1 MNNNTLDG
9 VKMLHH
15 DEMRNYDRI
24 QGKIISVIMNHG
36 CKIIETPS
44 FEDYDVYQHFF
55 PQLRQQMVKTIDT
68 DGRVLVL
75 RPDVTLPI
83 VETAAREF
91 PRSNQLLKFGYVST
105 VFREYYGR
113 STYGKDFLQGGIEI
127 LGDSSPECDGEVI
140 VTAAEILKAVGVE
153 NIRIDMA
160 ERNLVAC
167 KSYIASLPISSDA
180 RKALEALPVLFGPY
194 AQTLSK
200 ARDYSINSG
209 MLNALSRLERVYDYI
224 LYAGY
229 ADKVQLDFGF
239 ASRLGYYTPACG
251 FGMNINL
258 LYEYMSDAGLLED
271 TEPSFQMAVSYTQ
284 GDQTLVR
291 DLMNWRD
298 RGFRV
303 AAYPDS
309 SFIDS
314 ADYSIHAIYRNGS
327 YYKDGKAMTA
337 KGRIHKVVM
346 KYLAESGYDFPTY
359 SEESRKLIFEDAKG
373 QLKVTLVKSPDVAV
387 YVERGAADVGIVG
400 KDVLIEEGH
409 EIPAHCPRLFRSQS
423 PQRRHHQAQR
433 VRRTGTDRRLVRCH
447 RRYRRNG

>member
-153 NIRIDMA
+153 NIRIDIGTAAYTQALFDGLPLSEEQKATLKGYMA

-167 KSYIASLPISSDA
+167 KSYIASLPISFDA

-239 ASRLGYYTPACG
+239 ASRLGYYTDTVFKVYVDGALYDIIDGGRYDQLSSRFGVDRPACG

-337 KGRIHKVVM
+337 
-346 KYLAESGYDFPTY
+346 
-359 SEESRKLIFEDAKG
+359 EELEA
-373 QLKVTLVKSPDVAV
+373 LM
-387 YVERGAADVGIVG
+387 
-400 KDVLIEEGH
+400 
-409 EIPAHCPRLFRSQS
+409 
-423 PQRRHHQAQR
+423 
-433 VRRTGTDRRLVRCH
+433 RRL
-447 RRYRRNG
+447 

>member
-91 PRSNQLLKFGYVST
+91 SRSNQLLKFGYVST

-153 NIRIDMA
+153 NIRIDIGTAAYTQALFDGLPLSEEQKATLKGYMA

-239 ASRLGYYTPACG
+239 ASRLGYYTDTVFKVYVDGALYDIIDGGRYDQMSSRFGVDRPACG

-337 KGRIHKVVM
+337 EELEELMGR
-346 KYLAESGYDFPTY
+346 L
-359 SEESRKLIFEDAKG
+359 
-373 QLKVTLVKSPDVAV
+373 
-387 YVERGAADVGIVG
+387 
-400 KDVLIEEGH
+400 
-409 EIPAHCPRLFRSQS
+409 
-423 PQRRHHQAQR
+423 
-433 VRRTGTDRRLVRCH
+433 
-447 RRYRRNG
+447 

>member
-153 NIRIDMA
+153 NIRIDIGTAAYTQALFDGIPLSEEQKATLKGYMA

-180 RKALEALPVLFGPY
+180 RKALEALPILFGPY

-239 ASRLGYYTPACG
+239 ASRLGYYTDTVFKVYVDGALYDIIDGGRYDQLSSRFGVDRPACG

-337 KGRIHKVVM
+337 EELEALMGR
-346 KYLAESGYDFPTY
+346 L
-359 SEESRKLIFEDAKG
+359 
-373 QLKVTLVKSPDVAV
+373 
-387 YVERGAADVGIVG
+387 
-400 KDVLIEEGH
+400 
-409 EIPAHCPRLFRSQS
+409 
-423 PQRRHHQAQR
+423 
-433 VRRTGTDRRLVRCH
+433 
-447 RRYRRNG
+447 

>member
-153 NIRIDMA
+153 NIRIDIGTAAYTQALFDGLPLSEEQKATLKGYMA

-239 ASRLGYYTPACG
+239 ASRLGYYTDTVFKVYVDGALYDIIDGGRYDQLSSRFGVDRPACG

-291 DLMNWRD
+291 DLMNWRN

-337 KGRIHKVVM
+337 EELEALMGR
-346 KYLAESGYDFPTY
+346 L
-359 SEESRKLIFEDAKG
+359 
-373 QLKVTLVKSPDVAV
+373 
-387 YVERGAADVGIVG
+387 
-400 KDVLIEEGH
+400 
-409 EIPAHCPRLFRSQS
+409 
-423 PQRRHHQAQR
+423 
-433 VRRTGTDRRLVRCH
+433 
-447 RRYRRNG
+447 

>member
-153 NIRIDMA
+153 NIRIDIGTAAYTQALFDGLPLSEEQKATLKGYMA

-239 ASRLGYYTPACG
+239 ASRLGYYTDTVFKVYVDGALYDIIDGGRYDQLSSRFGVDRPACG

-309 SFIDS
+309 AFIDS

-337 KGRIHKVVM
+337 EELEALMGR
-346 KYLAESGYDFPTY
+346 L
-359 SEESRKLIFEDAKG
+359 
-373 QLKVTLVKSPDVAV
+373 
-387 YVERGAADVGIVG
+387 
-400 KDVLIEEGH
+400 
-409 EIPAHCPRLFRSQS
+409 
-423 PQRRHHQAQR
+423 
-433 VRRTGTDRRLVRCH
+433 
-447 RRYRRNG
+447 

>member
-153 NIRIDMA
+153 NIRIDIGTAAYTQALFDGLPLSEEQKATLKGYMA

-239 ASRLGYYTPACG
+239 ASRLGYYTDTVFKVYVDGALYDIIDGGRYDQLSSRFGVDRPACG

-291 DLMNWRD
+291 DLMNWRN

-303 AAYPDS
+303 PAYPDS

-337 KGRIHKVVM
+337 EELEALMGR
-346 KYLAESGYDFPTY
+346 L
-359 SEESRKLIFEDAKG
+359 
-373 QLKVTLVKSPDVAV
+373 
-387 YVERGAADVGIVG
+387 
-400 KDVLIEEGH
+400 
-409 EIPAHCPRLFRSQS
+409 
-423 PQRRHHQAQR
+423 
-433 VRRTGTDRRLVRCH
+433 
-447 RRYRRNG
+447 

>member
-153 NIRIDMA
+153 NIRIDIGTAAYTQALFDGLPLSEEQKATLKGYMA

-239 ASRLGYYTPACG
+239 ASRLGYYTDTVFKVYVDGALYDIIDGGRYDQLSSRFGVDRPACG

-284 GDQTLVR
+284 CDQTLVR

-337 KGRIHKVVM
+337 EELEALMGR
-346 KYLAESGYDFPTY
+346 L
-359 SEESRKLIFEDAKG
+359 
-373 QLKVTLVKSPDVAV
+373 
-387 YVERGAADVGIVG
+387 
-400 KDVLIEEGH
+400 
-409 EIPAHCPRLFRSQS
+409 
-423 PQRRHHQAQR
+423 
-433 VRRTGTDRRLVRCH
+433 
-447 RRYRRNG
+447 

>member
-127 LGDSSPECDGEVI
+127 LGASSPECDGEVI

-153 NIRIDMA
+153 NIRIDIGTAAYTQALFDGLPLSEEQKATLKGYMA

-239 ASRLGYYTPACG
+239 ASRLGYYTDTVFKVYVDGALYDIIDGGRYDQLSSRFGVDRPACG

-291 DLMNWRD
+291 DLMNWRN

-337 KGRIHKVVM
+337 EELEALMGR
-346 KYLAESGYDFPTY
+346 L
-359 SEESRKLIFEDAKG
+359 
-373 QLKVTLVKSPDVAV
+373 
-387 YVERGAADVGIVG
+387 
-400 KDVLIEEGH
+400 
-409 EIPAHCPRLFRSQS
+409 
-423 PQRRHHQAQR
+423 
-433 VRRTGTDRRLVRCH
+433 
-447 RRYRRNG
+447 

>member
-153 NIRIDMA
+153 NIRIDIGTAAYTQALFDGLPLSEEQKATLKGYMA

-239 ASRLGYYTPACG
+239 ASRLGYYTDTVFKVYVDGALYDIIDGGRYDQLSSRFGVDRPACG

-284 GDQTLVR
+284 GDQTLVW

-337 KGRIHKVVM
+337 EELEALMGR
-346 KYLAESGYDFPTY
+346 L
-359 SEESRKLIFEDAKG
+359 
-373 QLKVTLVKSPDVAV
+373 
-387 YVERGAADVGIVG
+387 
-400 KDVLIEEGH
+400 
-409 EIPAHCPRLFRSQS
+409 
-423 PQRRHHQAQR
+423 
-433 VRRTGTDRRLVRCH
+433 
-447 RRYRRNG
+447 

>member
-140 VTAAEILKAVGVE
+140 VTAAEILKAIGVE
-153 NIRIDMA
+153 NIRIDIGTAAYTQALFDGLPLSEEQKATLKGYMA

-180 RKALEALPVLFGPY
+180 RKALEALPILFGPY

-239 ASRLGYYTPACG
+239 ASRLGYYTDTVFKVYVDGALYDIIDGGRYDQLSSRFGVDRPACG

-337 KGRIHKVVM
+337 EELEALMGR
-346 KYLAESGYDFPTY
+346 L
-359 SEESRKLIFEDAKG
+359 
-373 QLKVTLVKSPDVAV
+373 
-387 YVERGAADVGIVG
+387 
-400 KDVLIEEGH
+400 
-409 EIPAHCPRLFRSQS
+409 
-423 PQRRHHQAQR
+423 
-433 VRRTGTDRRLVRCH
+433 
-447 RRYRRNG
+447 

>member
-153 NIRIDMA
+153 NIRIDIGTAAYTQALFDGLPLSEEQKATLKGYMA

-239 ASRLGYYTPACG
+239 ASRLGYYTDTVFKVYVDGALYDIIDGGRYDQLSSRFGVDRPAYG

-337 KGRIHKVVM
+337 EELEALMGR
-346 KYLAESGYDFPTY
+346 L
-359 SEESRKLIFEDAKG
+359 
-373 QLKVTLVKSPDVAV
+373 
-387 YVERGAADVGIVG
+387 
-400 KDVLIEEGH
+400 
-409 EIPAHCPRLFRSQS
+409 
-423 PQRRHHQAQR
+423 
-433 VRRTGTDRRLVRCH
+433 
-447 RRYRRNG
+447 

>member
-153 NIRIDMA
+153 NIRIDIGTAAYTQALFDGLPLSEEQKATLKGYMA

-239 ASRLGYYTPACG
+239 ASRLGYYTDTVFKVYVDGALYDIIDGGRYDQLSSRFGVDRPACG

-314 ADYSIHAIYRNGS
+314 GDYSIHAIYRNGS

-337 KGRIHKVVM
+337 EELEALMGR
-346 KYLAESGYDFPTY
+346 L
-359 SEESRKLIFEDAKG
+359 
-373 QLKVTLVKSPDVAV
+373 
-387 YVERGAADVGIVG
+387 
-400 KDVLIEEGH
+400 
-409 EIPAHCPRLFRSQS
+409 
-423 PQRRHHQAQR
+423 
-433 VRRTGTDRRLVRCH
+433 
-447 RRYRRNG
+447 

>member
-105 VFREYYGR
+105 VFREYNER

-153 NIRIDMA
+153 NIRIDIGTAAYTQALFDGLPLSEEQKATLKGYMA

-239 ASRLGYYTPACG
+239 ASRLGYYTDTVFKVYVDGALYDIIDGGRYDQLSSRFGVDRPACG

-337 KGRIHKVVM
+337 
-346 KYLAESGYDFPTY
+346 
-359 SEESRKLIFEDAKG
+359 EELEA
-373 QLKVTLVKSPDVAV
+373 LM
-387 YVERGAADVGIVG
+387 
-400 KDVLIEEGH
+400 
-409 EIPAHCPRLFRSQS
+409 
-423 PQRRHHQAQR
+423 
-433 VRRTGTDRRLVRCH
+433 RRL
-447 RRYRRNG
+447 

>member
-127 LGDSSPECDGEVI
+127 LSDSSPECDGEVI

-153 NIRIDMA
+153 NIRIDIGTAAYTQALFDGLPLSEEQKATLKGYMA

-239 ASRLGYYTPACG
+239 ASRLGYYTDTVFKVYVDGALYDIIDGGRYDQLSSRFGVDRPACG

-337 KGRIHKVVM
+337 EELEALMGR
-346 KYLAESGYDFPTY
+346 L
-359 SEESRKLIFEDAKG
+359 
-373 QLKVTLVKSPDVAV
+373 
-387 YVERGAADVGIVG
+387 
-400 KDVLIEEGH
+400 
-409 EIPAHCPRLFRSQS
+409 
-423 PQRRHHQAQR
+423 
-433 VRRTGTDRRLVRCH
+433 
-447 RRYRRNG
+447 

>member
-153 NIRIDMA
+153 NIRIDIGTAAYTQALFDGLPLSEEQKATLKGYMA

-239 ASRLGYYTPACG
+239 ASRLGYYTDTVFKVYVDGALYDIIDGGRYDQLSSRFGVDRPACG

-337 KGRIHKVVM
+337 
-346 KYLAESGYDFPTY
+346 
-359 SEESRKLIFEDAKG
+359 EELEA
-373 QLKVTLVKSPDVAV
+373 LM
-387 YVERGAADVGIVG
+387 
-400 KDVLIEEGH
+400 
-409 EIPAHCPRLFRSQS
+409 
-423 PQRRHHQAQR
+423 
-433 VRRTGTDRRLVRCH
+433 RRL
-447 RRYRRNG
+447 

>member
-153 NIRIDMA
+153 NIRIDIGTAAYTQALFDGLPLSEEQKATLKGYMA

-239 ASRLGYYTPACG
+239 ASRLGYYTDTVFKVYVDGALYDIIDGGRYDQLSSRFGVDRPACG

-298 RGFRV
+298 CGFRV

-337 KGRIHKVVM
+337 EELEALMGR
-346 KYLAESGYDFPTY
+346 L
-359 SEESRKLIFEDAKG
+359 
-373 QLKVTLVKSPDVAV
+373 
-387 YVERGAADVGIVG
+387 
-400 KDVLIEEGH
+400 
-409 EIPAHCPRLFRSQS
+409 
-423 PQRRHHQAQR
+423 
-433 VRRTGTDRRLVRCH
+433 
-447 RRYRRNG
+447 

>member
-153 NIRIDMA
+153 NIRIDIGTAAYTQALFDGLPLSEEQKATLKGYMA

-239 ASRLGYYTPACG
+239 TSRLGYYTDTVFKVYVDGALYDIIDGGRYDQMSSRFGVDRPACG

-337 KGRIHKVVM
+337 EELEELMGR
-346 KYLAESGYDFPTY
+346 L
-359 SEESRKLIFEDAKG
+359 
-373 QLKVTLVKSPDVAV
+373 
-387 YVERGAADVGIVG
+387 
-400 KDVLIEEGH
+400 
-409 EIPAHCPRLFRSQS
+409 
-423 PQRRHHQAQR
+423 
-433 VRRTGTDRRLVRCH
+433 
-447 RRYRRNG
+447 

>member
-140 VTAAEILKAVGVE
+140 VTAAEVLKAVGVE
-153 NIRIDMA
+153 NIRIDIGTAAYTQALFDGLPLSEEQKATLKGYMA

-239 ASRLGYYTPACG
+239 ASRLGYYTDTVFKVYVDGALYDIIDGGRYDQLSSRFGVDRPACG

-337 KGRIHKVVM
+337 EELEALMGR
-346 KYLAESGYDFPTY
+346 L
-359 SEESRKLIFEDAKG
+359 
-373 QLKVTLVKSPDVAV
+373 
-387 YVERGAADVGIVG
+387 
-400 KDVLIEEGH
+400 
-409 EIPAHCPRLFRSQS
+409 
-423 PQRRHHQAQR
+423 
-433 VRRTGTDRRLVRCH
+433 
-447 RRYRRNG
+447 

>member
-153 NIRIDMA
+153 NIRIDIGTAAYTQALFDGLPLSEEQKATLKGYMA

-239 ASRLGYYTPACG
+239 ASRLGYYTDTVFKVYVDGALYDIIDGGRYDQMSSRFGVDRPACG

-298 RGFRV
+298 CGFRV

-337 KGRIHKVVM
+337 EELEELMGR
-346 KYLAESGYDFPTY
+346 L
-359 SEESRKLIFEDAKG
+359 
-373 QLKVTLVKSPDVAV
+373 
-387 YVERGAADVGIVG
+387 
-400 KDVLIEEGH
+400 
-409 EIPAHCPRLFRSQS
+409 
-423 PQRRHHQAQR
+423 
-433 VRRTGTDRRLVRCH
+433 
-447 RRYRRNG
+447 

>member
-153 NIRIDMA
+153 NIRIDIGTAAYTQALFDGLPLSEEQKATLKGYMA
-160 ERNLVAC
+160 DRTLVAC

-239 ASRLGYYTPACG
+239 ASRLGYYTDTVFKVYVDGALYDIIDGGRYDQLSSRFGVDRPACG

-291 DLMNWRD
+291 DLMNWRN

-337 KGRIHKVVM
+337 EELEALMGR
-346 KYLAESGYDFPTY
+346 L
-359 SEESRKLIFEDAKG
+359 
-373 QLKVTLVKSPDVAV
+373 
-387 YVERGAADVGIVG
+387 
-400 KDVLIEEGH
+400 
-409 EIPAHCPRLFRSQS
+409 
-423 PQRRHHQAQR
+423 
-433 VRRTGTDRRLVRCH
+433 
-447 RRYRRNG
+447 

>member
-153 NIRIDMA
+153 NIRIDIGTAAYTQALFDGLPISEDQKATLKGYMA

-239 ASRLGYYTPACG
+239 ASRLGYYTDTVFKVYVDGALYDIIDGGRYDQLSSRFGVDRPACG

-337 KGRIHKVVM
+337 EELEALMGR
-346 KYLAESGYDFPTY
+346 L
-359 SEESRKLIFEDAKG
+359 
-373 QLKVTLVKSPDVAV
+373 
-387 YVERGAADVGIVG
+387 
-400 KDVLIEEGH
+400 
-409 EIPAHCPRLFRSQS
+409 
-423 PQRRHHQAQR
+423 
-433 VRRTGTDRRLVRCH
+433 
-447 RRYRRNG
+447 

>member
-140 VTAAEILKAVGVE
+140 VTAAEILRAVGVE
-153 NIRIDMA
+153 NIRIDIGTAAYTQALFDGLPLSEEQKATLKGYMA

-239 ASRLGYYTPACG
+239 ASRLGYYTDTVFKVYVDGALYDIIDGGRYDQLSSRFGVDRPACG

-337 KGRIHKVVM
+337 EELEALMGR
-346 KYLAESGYDFPTY
+346 L
-359 SEESRKLIFEDAKG
+359 
-373 QLKVTLVKSPDVAV
+373 
-387 YVERGAADVGIVG
+387 
-400 KDVLIEEGH
+400 
-409 EIPAHCPRLFRSQS
+409 
-423 PQRRHHQAQR
+423 
-433 VRRTGTDRRLVRCH
+433 
-447 RRYRRNG
+447 

>member
-113 STYGKDFLQGGIEI
+113 STYGKDFLQGGVEI

-153 NIRIDMA
+153 NIRIDIGTAAYTQALFDGLPLSEEQKATLKGYMA

-239 ASRLGYYTPACG
+239 ASRLGYYTDTVFKVYVDGALYDIIDGGRYDQLSSRFGVDRPACG

-337 KGRIHKVVM
+337 EELEALMGR
-346 KYLAESGYDFPTY
+346 L
-359 SEESRKLIFEDAKG
+359 
-373 QLKVTLVKSPDVAV
+373 
-387 YVERGAADVGIVG
+387 
-400 KDVLIEEGH
+400 
-409 EIPAHCPRLFRSQS
+409 
-423 PQRRHHQAQR
+423 
-433 VRRTGTDRRLVRCH
+433 
-447 RRYRRNG
+447 

>member
-44 FEDYDVYQHFF
+44 FEDYYLYQHFF

-75 RPDVTLPI
+75 RPDVTLPL

-153 NIRIDMA
+153 NIRIDIGTAAYTQALFDGLPISEEEKETLKGYMA
-160 ERNLVAC
+160 DRNLVAC
-167 KSYIASLPISSDA
+167 KSYIAALPVSADA

-239 ASRLGYYTPACG
+239 ASRLGYYTDTVFKVYVDGALYDIIDGGRYDQLSSRFGVDRSACG

-258 LYEYMSDAGLLED
+258 LYEYMNDAGLLED
-271 TEPSFQMAVSYTQ
+271 TEPSFQMAVSYTAC
-284 GDQTLVR
+284 DQTLVR
-291 DLMNWRD
+291 DLMNWRN

-314 ADYSIHAIYRNGS
+314 GDYSIHAIYRNGS

-337 KGRIHKVVM
+337 EELEALMGR
-346 KYLAESGYDFPTY
+346 L
-359 SEESRKLIFEDAKG
+359 
-373 QLKVTLVKSPDVAV
+373 
-387 YVERGAADVGIVG
+387 
-400 KDVLIEEGH
+400 
-409 EIPAHCPRLFRSQS
+409 
-423 PQRRHHQAQR
+423 
-433 VRRTGTDRRLVRCH
+433 
-447 RRYRRNG
+447 

>member
-153 NIRIDMA
+153 NIRIDIGTAAYTQALFDGLPLSEEQKATLKGYMA

-209 MLNALSRLERVYDYI
+209 MLNALSQLERVYDYI

-239 ASRLGYYTPACG
+239 ASRLGYYTDTVFKVYVDGALYDIIDGGRYDQLSSRFGVDRPACG

-337 KGRIHKVVM
+337 EELEALMGR
-346 KYLAESGYDFPTY
+346 L
-359 SEESRKLIFEDAKG
+359 
-373 QLKVTLVKSPDVAV
+373 
-387 YVERGAADVGIVG
+387 
-400 KDVLIEEGH
+400 
-409 EIPAHCPRLFRSQS
+409 
-423 PQRRHHQAQR
+423 
-433 VRRTGTDRRLVRCH
+433 
-447 RRYRRNG
+447 

>member
-153 NIRIDMA
+153 NIRIDIGTAAYTQALFDGLPLSEEQKATLKGYMA

-239 ASRLGYYTPACG
+239 ASRLGYYTDTVFKVYVDGALYDIIDGGRYDQLSSRFGVDRPACG

-291 DLMNWRD
+291 DLMNWRN

-314 ADYSIHAIYRNGS
+314 GDYSIHAIYRNGS

-337 KGRIHKVVM
+337 EELEALMGR
-346 KYLAESGYDFPTY
+346 L
-359 SEESRKLIFEDAKG
+359 
-373 QLKVTLVKSPDVAV
+373 
-387 YVERGAADVGIVG
+387 
-400 KDVLIEEGH
+400 
-409 EIPAHCPRLFRSQS
+409 
-423 PQRRHHQAQR
+423 
-433 VRRTGTDRRLVRCH
+433 
-447 RRYRRNG
+447 

>member
-153 NIRIDMA
+153 NIRIDIGTAAYTQALFDGLPLSEEQKATLKGYMA

-239 ASRLGYYTPACG
+239 ASRLGYYTDTVFKVYVDGALYDIIDGGRYDQLSSRFGVDRPACG

-327 YYKDGKAMTA
+327 YYKDGKAMT
-337 KGRIHKVVM
+337 
-346 KYLAESGYDFPTY
+346 
-359 SEESRKLIFEDAKG
+359 SEELEALMG
-373 QLKVTLVKSPDVAV
+373 
-387 YVERGAADVGIVG
+387 
-400 KDVLIEEGH
+400 
-409 EIPAHCPRLFRSQS
+409 RL
-423 PQRRHHQAQR
+423 
-433 VRRTGTDRRLVRCH
+433 
-447 RRYRRNG
+447 

>member
-140 VTAAEILKAVGVE
+140 VTAAEILKAVGVK
-153 NIRIDMA
+153 NIRIDIGTAAYTQALFDGLPLSEEQKATLKGYMA

-239 ASRLGYYTPACG
+239 ASRLGYYTDTVFKVYVDGALYDIIDGGRYDQLSSRFGVDRPACG

-337 KGRIHKVVM
+337 EELEALMGR
-346 KYLAESGYDFPTY
+346 L
-359 SEESRKLIFEDAKG
+359 
-373 QLKVTLVKSPDVAV
+373 
-387 YVERGAADVGIVG
+387 
-400 KDVLIEEGH
+400 
-409 EIPAHCPRLFRSQS
+409 
-423 PQRRHHQAQR
+423 
-433 VRRTGTDRRLVRCH
+433 
-447 RRYRRNG
+447 

>member
-113 STYGKDFLQGGIEI
+113 STYGRDFLQGGIEI

-153 NIRIDMA
+153 NIRIDIGTAAYTQALFDGLPLSEEQKATLKGYMA

-239 ASRLGYYTPACG
+239 ASRLGYYTDTVFKVYVDGALYDIIDGGRYDQLSSRFGVDRPACG

-337 KGRIHKVVM
+337 EELEALMGR
-346 KYLAESGYDFPTY
+346 L
-359 SEESRKLIFEDAKG
+359 
-373 QLKVTLVKSPDVAV
+373 
-387 YVERGAADVGIVG
+387 
-400 KDVLIEEGH
+400 
-409 EIPAHCPRLFRSQS
+409 
-423 PQRRHHQAQR
+423 
-433 VRRTGTDRRLVRCH
+433 
-447 RRYRRNG
+447 

>member
-153 NIRIDMA
+153 NIRIDIGTAAYTQALFDGLPLSEEQKATLKGYMA

-239 ASRLGYYTPACG
+239 ASRLGYYTDTVFKVYVDGALYDIIDGGRYDQLSSRFGVDRPACG

-258 LYEYMSDAGLLED
+258 LYEYMNDAGLLED
-271 TEPSFQMAVSYTQ
+271 AEPSFQMAVSYTA

-291 DLMNWRD
+291 DLMNWRN

-337 KGRIHKVVM
+337 
-346 KYLAESGYDFPTY
+346 
-359 SEESRKLIFEDAKG
+359 EELEA
-373 QLKVTLVKSPDVAV
+373 LM
-387 YVERGAADVGIVG
+387 
-400 KDVLIEEGH
+400 
-409 EIPAHCPRLFRSQS
+409 
-423 PQRRHHQAQR
+423 
-433 VRRTGTDRRLVRCH
+433 RRL
-447 RRYRRNG
+447 

>member
-153 NIRIDMA
+153 NIRIDIGTAAYTQALFDGLPLSEEQKATLKGDMA

-239 ASRLGYYTPACG
+239 ASRLGYYTDTVFKVYVDGALYDIIDGGRYDQMSSRFGVDRPACG

-337 KGRIHKVVM
+337 EELEELMGR
-346 KYLAESGYDFPTY
+346 L
-359 SEESRKLIFEDAKG
+359 
-373 QLKVTLVKSPDVAV
+373 
-387 YVERGAADVGIVG
+387 
-400 KDVLIEEGH
+400 
-409 EIPAHCPRLFRSQS
+409 
-423 PQRRHHQAQR
+423 
-433 VRRTGTDRRLVRCH
+433 
-447 RRYRRNG
+447 

>member
-1 MNNNTLDG
+1 
-9 VKMLHH
+9 
-15 DEMRNYDRI
+15 
-24 QGKIISVIMNHG
+24 
-36 CKIIETPS
+36 
-44 FEDYDVYQHFF
+44 
-55 PQLRQQMVKTIDT
+55 MVKTIDT

-140 VTAAEILKAVGVE
+140 VTAAEVLKAVGVE
-153 NIRIDMA
+153 NIRIDIGTAAYTQALFDGLPLSEEQKATLKGYMA

-209 MLNALSRLERVYDYI
+209 MLNALSRLKRVYDYI

-239 ASRLGYYTPACG
+239 ASRLGYYTDTVFKVYVDGALYDIIDGGRYDQLSSRFGVDRPACG

-337 KGRIHKVVM
+337 EELEALMGR
-346 KYLAESGYDFPTY
+346 L
-359 SEESRKLIFEDAKG
+359 
-373 QLKVTLVKSPDVAV
+373 
-387 YVERGAADVGIVG
+387 
-400 KDVLIEEGH
+400 
-409 EIPAHCPRLFRSQS
+409 
-423 PQRRHHQAQR
+423 
-433 VRRTGTDRRLVRCH
+433 
-447 RRYRRNG
+447 

>member
-36 CKIIETPS
+36 CKIIE
-44 FEDYDVYQHFF
+44 DYDVYQHFF

-83 VETAAREF
+83 IETAAREF

-153 NIRIDMA
+153 NIRIDIGTAAYTQALFDGLPLSEEQKATLKGYMA

-239 ASRLGYYTPACG
+239 ASRLGYYTDTVFKVYVDGALYDIIDGGRYDQLSSRFGVDRPACG

-337 KGRIHKVVM
+337 
-346 KYLAESGYDFPTY
+346 
-359 SEESRKLIFEDAKG
+359 EELEA
-373 QLKVTLVKSPDVAV
+373 LM
-387 YVERGAADVGIVG
+387 
-400 KDVLIEEGH
+400 
-409 EIPAHCPRLFRSQS
+409 
-423 PQRRHHQAQR
+423 
-433 VRRTGTDRRLVRCH
+433 RRL
-447 RRYRRNG
+447 

>member
-44 FEDYDVYQHFF
+44 FEDYDVYRHFF

-75 RPDVTLPI
+75 RPDVTLPV

-91 PRSNQLLKFGYVST
+91 PRANQLIKFGYVST

-113 STYGKDFLQGGIEI
+113 ATYGKDFLQGGIEI

-153 NIRIDMA
+153 NIRIDIGTAAYTQALFEGLPISAEQKDTLKRYMA

-167 KSYIASLPISSDA
+167 KSYIESLSLSAEA
-180 RKALEALPVLFGPY
+180 REALIALPVLFGSY

-209 MLNALSRLERVYDYI
+209 MLNALSRLEAVYDYI

-239 ASRLGYYTPACG
+239 ASPLGYYTDTVFKVYVDGALYDIIDGGRYDRLSSRFGVDRPACG

-258 LYEYMSDAGLLED
+258 LYEYMNDAGLLED
-271 TEPSFQMAVSYTQ
+271 TEPSFQLAVSYTTT
-284 GDQTLVR
+284 DQPLIR
-291 DLMNWRD
+291 DLMNWRSK
-298 RGFRV
+298 GFRV

-314 ADYSIHAIYRNGS
+314 SDYSIHAIYRNGS
-327 YYKDGKAMTA
+327 YYKDGQCLT
-337 KGRIHKVVM
+337 
-346 KYLAESGYDFPTY
+346 
-359 SEESRKLIFEDAKG
+359 
-373 QLKVTLVKSPDVAV
+373 
-387 YVERGAADVGIVG
+387 AADLEALMG
-400 KDVLIEEGH
+400 
-409 EIPAHCPRLFRSQS
+409 RL
-423 PQRRHHQAQR
+423 
-433 VRRTGTDRRLVRCH
+433 
-447 RRYRRNG
+447 